1 MLEEAQNTF
10 GGMERKDVPEEDF
23 AGKNKSF
30 PIVTPADVSDAAA
43 SMGRAGADNYSTD
56 ELKVRIIKIAKRKG
70 ADFVKALPQKWQDEM
85 SEAEVG
91 DITEMVLA
99 AADMLIEGQIALREA
114 ATLKARVRSAINALR
129 TGLSDKTL
137 PKALLVAMDQLSAEL
152 TKTWGDLAADADSEG
167 DAATATEAQTY
178 DEWYA
183 KLSETDRNLLEDH
196 IHGLKSALD
205 KERARRRGG
214 EQLDG
219 DFVPLSESA
228 LTESNISL
236 KVIRPGWGSSG
247 YYPADVLERDGPSVF
262 KKGTKMYWNHP
273 SKSSETDRP
282 ERDLHDLAAVLET
295 DAVYRADGKD
305 GPGLYADA
313 KVFGKFAPALKE
325 LAPHIGVS
333 IRAMGKVQA
342 GEAEGKKGPV
352 IEAITGAQ
360 SIDFVTAPGAGGK
373 VLELFEAAR
382 DTLLE
387 NENQF
392 TEATMDDKTN
402 ETLAQV
408 KDLQSKLTQ
417 RDAKDLVTEAL
428 AKSTLIETA
437 KVRIS
442 QQVLKS
448 VPLSEA
454 GELDKDALNV
464 QVTEAV
470 KRETEY
476 LAEVLKANPVRGM
489 GQTEPPNADEA
500 KKAHDKLIEAFK
512 FSYLNQGMSEEDATK
527 YAAIAAEGR

>member
-1 MLEEAQNTF
+1 
-10 GGMERKDVPEEDF
+10 
-23 AGKNKSF
+23 
-30 PIVTPADVSDAAA
+30 
-43 SMGRAGADNYSTD
+43 
-56 ELKVRIIKIAKRKG
+56 
-70 ADFVKALPQKWQDEM
+70 
-85 SEAEVG
+85 
-91 DITEMVLA
+91 
-99 AADMLIEGQIALREA
+99 
-114 ATLKARVRSAINALR
+114 
-129 TGLSDKTL
+129 
-137 PKALLVAMDQLSAEL
+137 
-152 TKTWGDLAADADSEG
+152 
-167 DAATATEAQTY
+167 
-178 DEWYA
+178 
-183 KLSETDRNLLEDH
+183 
-196 IHGLKSALD
+196 
-205 KERARRRGG
+205 
-214 EQLDG
+214 
-219 DFVPLSESA
+219 
-228 LTESNISL
+228 
-236 KVIRPGWGSSG
+236 
-247 YYPADVLERDGPSVF
+247 
-262 KKGTKMYWNHP
+262 
-273 SKSSETDRP
+273 
-282 ERDLHDLAAVLET
+282 LHDLAAVLET

-387 NENQF
+387 NENQT

-437 KVRIS
+437 KARIS

-464 QVTEAV
+464 QVAEAV
-470 KRETEY
+470 KREQEY